1 MPKAPKT
8 ETTSGVV
15 PFDLPVE
22 LALARPVTEVP
33 PEAPGRWFEP
43 KVDGW
48 RCCLRTGRDARLF
61 SRHGTD
67 LSQAFS
73 DIVAAAAGLP
83 DAVLDGELLA
93 VRPDGT
99 LAFGLLQTRAGGRG
113 PRPREGF
120 QTQIAAF
127 DLLAEGSRDLRA
139 LPLGERR
146 AGLLAVLPAGG
157 AIWPLPT
164 TDSPDQAK
172 GWFGSLGGGI
182 EGCVVK
188 SSARPYR
195 GGHRSD
201 WLKYR
206 VKDSVSAVILGIT
219 PAATPAS
226 QSAVLG
232 LPGSD
237 GRLRAVGVSL
247 PCRPPSAPTWPPA
260 CAPPVGAWPS
270 CPEPSAGFR
279 AVPRSGTNPWNPPP
293 SSTSRWTPASRS
305 TAATVTARGSY
316 GFAPTWKRTTSPH
329 VDGCHPDRVIPA
341 PQGPGDVGPLP
352 YRPEHELCHRHS
364 TVRHHSPAPPGHQR
378 TPRAGGAAV
387 THITSTLRAAL
398 IELGAHLD
406 PPGAA
411 ADPDGTACEALRLVV
426 AGAYDTADAGEEAGQ
441 LYVTP
446 SVAELGHRPV
456 WLRKAPH
463 GITAGFPAEHC

>member
-247 PCRPPSAPTWPPA
+247 PLPAALRAHLATRLRPTGRGLAELPGTVGGLPGSAPVRYQ
-260 CAPPVGAWPS
+260 PV
-270 CPEPSAGFR
+270 EPTTVVDIEVDAGQQEYGR
-279 AVPRSGTNPWNPPP
+279 YRHRPRVL
-293 SSTSRWTPASRS
+293 R
-305 TAATVTARGSY
+305 
-316 GFAPTWKRTTSPH
+316 
-329 VDGCHPDRVIPA
+329 
-341 PQGPGDVGPLP
+341 
-352 YRPEHELCHRHS
+352 
-364 TVRHHSPAPPGHQR
+364 
-378 TPRAGGAAV
+378 
-387 THITSTLRAAL
+387 LRADL
-398 IELGAHLD
+398 
-406 PPGAA
+406 
-411 ADPDGTACEALRLVV
+411 EANDL
-426 AGAYDTADAGEEAGQ
+426 
-441 LYVTP
+441 
-446 SVAELGHRPV
+446 
-456 WLRKAPH
+456 APR
-463 GITAGFPAEHC
+463 